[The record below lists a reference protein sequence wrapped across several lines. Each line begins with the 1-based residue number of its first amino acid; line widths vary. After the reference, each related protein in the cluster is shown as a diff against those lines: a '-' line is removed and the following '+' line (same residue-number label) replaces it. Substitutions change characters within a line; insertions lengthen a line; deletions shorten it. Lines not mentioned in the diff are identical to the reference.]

1 MSALISW
8 NGTMFDCPNTRGH
21 SIKNY
26 SYVVRRIFVKQLHGD
41 GDPQPDGLDRAH
53 VDAATAVSAKFR
65 IGNLG
70 NTLVLGTKEYI
81 FGTILRTHTAGRAL
95 FGIYD
100 WRHYTLLSLISS

>member
-1 MSALISW
+1 
-8 NGTMFDCPNTRGH
+8 MF
-21 SIKNY
+21 
-26 SYVVRRIFVKQLHGD
+26 RRILVKQLHRNW
-41 GDPQPDGLDRAH
+41 DPQPDGLYRAH
-53 VDAATAVSAKFR
+53 VNATTAVSAKFR

-100 WRHYTLLSLISS
+100 WRHKTLLSLTSSSG